1 MTEESARGVALHDAV
16 EAEPPPVAES
26 RAEPRAATTVL
37 GELERDGWT
46 VLHDVK
52 LPGRRYARISH
63 VVVAGDQVY
72 VIDTLSW
79 AGSVT
84 VTGGMLRHNGRNRQR
99 AVTSVAA
106 AAKAIATLAPTIP
119 AATVQPVLC
128 LEREEWVREQ
138 FGDVMICSTQNLV
151 ALLRARPETRP
162 DFQLVDLL
170 GQLESALRTQAG
182 SVVPDEGEETR
193 DSATRGRR
201 RALALKAGLGVGLAA
216 TLLFTNA
223 APALG
228 DRITEVVSNVI
239 APAADLPEPPADQP
253 KVKKHQNKQQQKKAA
268 AKKRAQQQR

>member
-1 MTEESARGVALHDAV
+1 VV
-16 EAEPPPVAES
+16 EAEPFAA
-26 RAEPRAATTVL
+26 AEPRATVEAL

-52 LPGRRYARISH
+52 WPGRRRGRIAH

-72 VIDTLSW
+72 VIDAKTW

-84 VTGGMLRHNGRNRQR
+84 VTGGMLRHNGRSRQR
-99 AVTSVAA
+99 AVTGVAA
-106 AAKAIATLAPTIP
+106 AAKAIASLAPTIP
-119 AATVQPVLC
+119 ASTVQPVLC

-182 SVVPDEGEETR
+182 SVVPDDGEETR
-193 DSATRGRR
+193 VSADRGRR
-201 RALALKAGLGVGLAA
+201 RTLAIKAGLGVGLAS
-216 TLLFTNA
+216 TLLFTNLV
-223 APALG
+223 PALG
-228 DRITEVVSNVI
+228 DRITDVVGNMI
-239 APAADLPEPPADQP
+239 TPAADLPEPTQDTT
-253 KVKKHQNKQQQKKAA
+253 KVKKSNNKKQKRAA
-268 AKKRAQQQR
+268 RKRAQQQQQG

>member
-1 MTEESARGVALHDAV
+1 MTEESARGAALQDEV
-16 EAEPPPVAES
+16 EAEPLAVAAS
-26 RAEPRAATTVL
+26 RATTVL
-37 GELERDGWT
+37 AELESDGWT

-52 LPGRRYARISH
+52 WPGRRFGRIAH

-72 VIDTLSW
+72 VIDAKAW

-84 VTGGMLRHNGRNRQR
+84 VTGGMLRHNGRDRQR
-99 AVTSVAA
+99 AVTGVAA

-182 SVVPDEGEETR
+182 SVVPDDGEEASG
-193 DSATRGRR
+193 SADRGRR
-201 RALALKAGLGVGLAA
+201 RTFALKAALGVGLAS

-228 DRITEVVSNVI
+228 DRITDVVSNVI
-239 APAADLPEPPADQP
+239 TPTAELPGPVKDNA
-253 KVKKHQNKQQQKKAA
+253 KVKKQKRKAEKKAA
-268 AKKRAQQQR
+268 QKQARQG